1 MVLQKN
7 SFVKVINSM
16 LSKFSEFQKREQTY
30 INHQRLIIMECYS
43 SIICLGTLSNILGF
57 SGSFAPFFTIT
68 NSILFGS
75 IAMASIAYITKKIN
89 IAQTISCMTCAT
101 QFIIAIDNIYSALM
115 PSLPNYLM
123 VILINMLI
131 LSANIIIPLA
141 TYLTRT
147 AQIMTYFAL
156 TAYLICVII
165 TNSSA
170 LKDYFFLLF
179 LILSLISIL
188 GFRIA
193 KNAERLEN
201 ENKSLKKEEA
211 EMLQILRLNKKQFKA
226 YISLAKQEQSP
237 ELTKHLLDLLGETSQ
252 KNLIA
257 NVLEFIRKKNAESH
271 KIEMVFP
278 ELTPSEIEI
287 CQLILRNKK
296 LGEICSI
303 LNKTESNINT
313 QRANIRKK
321 LELKPTDNLQKIL
334 AERMNLSPYSNMG

>member
-1 MVLQKN
+1 MVLKN
-7 SFVKVINSM
+7 NFIVKIGTSILNK
-16 LSKFSEFQKREQTY
+16 LSEFQKREVTY
-30 INHQRLIIMECYS
+30 INHQRLIIMEYYGA
-43 SIICLGTLSNILGF
+43 IICLGTLSNILGF

-68 NSILFGS
+68 NAILFG
-75 IAMASIAYITKKIN
+75 IIVITSIAYITKRIN
-89 IAQTISCMTCAT
+89 IAQTISCMTCTT
-101 QFIIAIDNIYSALM
+101 QFIIAIDNIYCAFM
-115 PSLPNYLM
+115 PTLPNYLM

-156 TAYLICVII
+156 TAYIICVII

-201 ENKSLKKEEA
+201 ENKSLKKDEA

-237 ELTKHLLDLLGETSQ
+237 EMSKHLLELLGETSQ
-252 KNLIA
+252 KTLIA
-257 NVLEFIRKKNAESH
+257 NVLEFIRKKDAESH
-271 KIEMVFP
+271 KIENIFP
-278 ELTPSEIEI
+278 KLTPSEIEI

-321 LELKPTDNLQKIL
+321 LGLKTTDNLQKFL
-334 AERMNLSPYSNMG
+334 TEKMK